1 MFNPLR
7 YHLILGP
14 YISSN
19 SRQWKHTT
27 HIWIKI
33 TWHYSALWFFYYLDY
48 VAKIRQ
54 ANVSRNKSKL
64 NKVILVS
71 ISNLIDK
78 KAISF
83 PISRYFYNSMAAV
96 DCQSAAVRRKSHR
109 QQGTPHY
116 SHPRLI
122 LVSATPAHPCQH
134 WPHPIAQ
141 IIHHASLYS
150 LESRVQLHKQQ
161 EVIFNTVLPLPR
173 SLWCSIQSSSNSTC

>member
-1 MFNPLR
+1 MFNPLG
-7 YHLILGP
+7 YHLILDP

-19 SRQWKHTT
+19 SRQRKHTT

-48 VAKIRQ
+48 VAKTRQ

-71 ISNLIDK
+71 ISTLMDK

-83 PISRYFYNSMAAV
+83 PIFSCFHNFVATV
-96 DCQSAAVRRKSHR
+96 DCQSAAVKRKSHR

-116 SHPRLI
+116 CHPILI
-122 LVSATPAHPCQH
+122 LISPIPAHTCPH
-134 WPHPIAQ
+134 WPHPTPQ
-141 IIHHASLYS
+141 IIHQASLYS
-150 LESRVQLHKQQ
+150 LESGIQLHKL
-161 EVIFNTVLPLPR
+161 ETR
-173 SLWCSIQSSSNSTC
+173 SHF